1 MKSSPL
7 RQLLLYGTAVAMTIC
22 ALFPIYWMFNTSLKP
37 DGEIYR
43 PDPTFWPESP
53 TLDSYRTLL
62 ESGFIGQVRNSV
74 VVGLAVSI
82 VSVAVSVFAAYAIAR
97 LRFQGRAA
105 LSRGVLYAYL
115 MPRAVLFIPLYVL
128 VSSLNLADSL
138 WALLVIY
145 PTITI
150 PYATWILVPYF
161 ASVPAELEEAAMV
174 DGCGRLSA
182 MWRVTLPLSAP
193 AIAATL
199 VFSFTLCWSEYLYAL
214 VMISS
219 TDSKTLPLALAD
231 MVVGD
236 VFAWGPLMGGAVIAS
251 VPIVVLYLV
260 ANRYMVSGLTMGGVK

>member
-7 RQLLLYGTAVAMTIC
+7 RQLLLYGAAIAMTIC

-62 ESGFIGQVRNSV
+62 ESGFVGQVRNSV

-82 VSVAVSVFAAYAIAR
+82 VSVAVSVLAAYAIAR
-97 LRFQGRAA
+97 LRFRGRAA

-128 VSSLNLADSL
+128 VSSLNLANSL

-219 TDSKTLPLALAD
+219 TEAKTLPLGLAD